1 MMVFGLGARPGLPLR
16 LIVLLSLLQHVTALH
31 WHRGLKLAPAA
42 AVSSR
47 VCGPRLPAL
56 QQSADSDSTIS
67 REMLAIAL
75 PAFVGLAIDP
85 VAGMV
90 DTAFI
95 GRCCGTEALAG
106 SGVAISVFNLVSKT
120 FNFLSSATT
129 SQVAS
134 ASSDA
139 PPGEFTAEMIRAAS
153 ASLTVALVLGCC
165 IAAALVLSSGSLLGL
180 LRVAP
185 DQLPSARAYLSMRAL
200 SAPATLA
207 LMTLQGAFR
216 GARDTRTPLGALTLA
231 SALNVVLDWLLIGGM
246 QGGVSGAALAT
257 TLSQYAAAG
266 VLLRQLLSRCGDACA
281 AADGPLATL
290 LLLRPRRA
298 DCAKVARA
306 GSWLTLRTFTGVG
319 ALSYSSVAAASLGAA
334 VGAAHQVAFQLWL
347 AASLLADA
355 VAVAAQALVAAAV
368 ARADA
373 PAVRAVMRRTLAFG
387 AAAGVLTALGLAAA
401 PTALCRLFTTD
412 AAALAAAAAVWPLV
426 VGTQPL
432 NTLAFAVDGLI
443 FGASDFTFCAL
454 GMAGVSMVA
463 VLPMALAPRFGL
475 RAVWVGLGTFM
486 GLRAAVY
493 LARIQSARGPWALLK
508 R

>member
-1 MMVFGLGARPGLPLR
+1 MHRADMR
-16 LIVLLSLLQHVTALH
+16 LTLLLSLLQYAAALRLH
-31 WHRGLKLAPAA
+31 PGVRLAPAA
-42 AVSSR
+42 GAPSR
-47 VCGPRLPAL
+47 VCGPHLPVL
-56 QQSADSDSTIS
+56 QQNSEDNTTVS
-67 REMLAIAL
+67 RDMLSIAL

-134 ASSDA
+134 ASPDA
-139 PPGEFTAEMIRAAS
+139 SPGEFTAEMIRAAS
-153 ASLTVALVLGCC
+153 ASLTVALVLGCS
-165 IAAALVLSSGSLLGL
+165 IAAVLVLGGGSLLGM

-231 SALNVVLDWLLIGGM
+231 SVLNVVLDWLLIGGM
-246 QGGVSGAALAT
+246 RGGVRGAALAT

-266 VLLRQLLSRCGDACA
+266 VLCRQLVQRCGESCA
-281 AADGPLATL
+281 VADGPLATL
-290 LLLRPRRA
+290 RLLRPRRA

-319 ALSYSSVAAASLGAA
+319 ALSFSSVAAASLGAA

-387 AAAGVLTALGLAAA
+387 LAAGVLTALGLASA

-426 VGTQPL
+426 VCTQPL

-443 FGASDFTFCAL
+443 FGAQDFTFCAL
-454 GMAGVSMVA
+454 GMAGVSAAAM
-463 VLPMALAPRFGL
+463 LPMALAPRFGL

-493 LARIQSARGPWALLK
+493 LARIQSARGPWALLSERK
-508 R
+508 

>member
-1 MMVFGLGARPGLPLR
+1 M
-16 LIVLLSLLQHVTALH
+16 LS
-31 WHRGLKLAPAA
+31 
-42 AVSSR
+42 
-47 VCGPRLPAL
+47 
-56 QQSADSDSTIS
+56 
-67 REMLAIAL
+67 IAL
-75 PAFVGLAIDP
+75 PAIVGLAIDP

-134 ASSDA
+134 ASPDA
-139 PPGEFTAEMIRAAS
+139 PPGEFTAEMIQAAS

-165 IAAALVLSSGSLLGL
+165 IAAALVLANGPLLGM

-216 GARDTRTPLGALTLA
+216 GARDTRTPLGALALA
-231 SALNVVLDWLLIGGM
+231 SGLNVVLDWLLIGGM
-246 QGGVSGAALAT
+246 RGGVSGAALAT

-266 VLLRQLLSRCGDACA
+266 VLCRQLLQRCGV
-281 AADGPLATL
+281 ADGPLATL
-290 LLLRPRRA
+290 RLLRPRRA

-355 VAVAAQALVAAAV
+355 VAVAAQALVAAAI

-387 AAAGVLTALGLAAA
+387 FAAGVLTALGLAAA
-401 PTALCRLFTTD
+401 PTTLCRLFTTD

-454 GMAGVSMVA
+454 GMAGVSAVA

-493 LARIQSARGPWALLK
+493 LARIRSARGPWALL
-508 R
+508 RA